1 MKNIIIKKNE
11 KNYIKKEIIIILY
24 IMIIGLL
31 GQKQSGKD
39 TCADYFVKNH
49 GFERFA
55 FGDSV
60 KEVCRILFGFN
71 DEQLYGDK
79 KEEIDRYLNITPR
92 EAFQKIGTEFGQYLI
107 HELLP
112 NLNIEK
118 RTLWTLALDKIDISK
133 NIIISDVR
141 CKHEIDAIKKKGGII
156 IKINRNT
163 IQNDFNK
170 HSSEQEIFNI
180 SSFLIDF
187 IIDNNGTLNELFE
200 KINSFVKILG

>member
-1 MKNIIIKKNE
+1 
-11 KNYIKKEIIIILY
+11 
-24 IMIIGLL
+24 MIIGLL

-39 TCADYFVKNH
+39 TCADYLVKKH

-71 DEQLYGDK
+71 YQQLYGNK
-79 KEEIDRYLNITPR
+79 KEEIDPNLNITPR
-92 EAFQKIGTEFGQYLI
+92 EAFQKIGTEFGQNII

-118 RTLWTLALDKIDISK
+118 KTLWTRNLDNIDKSK
-133 NIIISDVR
+133 NIVISDVR
-141 CKHEIDAIKKKGGII
+141 FKHEIDAIKKNGGII

-180 SSFLIDF
+180 SPFLIDF

-200 KINSFVKILG
+200 KINYLKK